1 MYTVQDVA
9 KNRRSAAGGGKN
21 ECQLFPTGAA
31 LQNEDPDPSVRMDRI
46 RILHV
51 RMN

>member
-1 MYTVQDVA
+1 MNVCEKIREEVQWWEE
-9 KNRRSAAGGGKN
+9 K

-31 LQNEDPDPSVRMDRI
+31 LQKDDLDPSVRMDRI